1 MSLLD
6 NSVVFIHVV
15 YIVIIA
21 SLLGGFAFLILL
33 DKKEKN
39 KPESESAASD
49 VSTSKS
55 I

>member
-21 SLLGGFAFLILL
+21 SLLGGFCFPHFT
-33 DKKEKN
+33 DKKGK
-39 KPESESAASD
+39 KKKKTESGEC
-49 VSTSKS
+49 K
-55 I
+55 